1 MLPISQSVCQWQ
13 AFSTQHNVTFQLIGL
28 VLRLQRKLSVVNMAP
43 GSLISGAIFT
53 TLHLLFTLQRVPISQ
68 SVCQWQAFSTKHYVT
83 FQLIG
88 LILKLRCLVN
98 MVLAY
103 YSLLVCRLV
112 LFFVEIVVD
121 YQDLACQSQ
130 SQSLL
135 VLQLS
140 PLNRKTLGKEKI
152 RFRRGIKK
160 TFYDYLK
167 IIL

>member
-1 MLPISQSVCQWQ
+1 M
-13 AFSTQHNVTFQLIGL
+13 
-28 VLRLQRKLSVVNMAP
+28 
-43 GSLISGAIFT
+43 
-53 TLHLLFTLQRVPISQ
+53 VP
-68 SVCQWQAFSTKHYVT
+68 V
-83 FQLIG
+83 
-88 LILKLRCLVN
+88 
-98 MVLAY
+98 Y

-140 PLNRKTLGKEKI
+140 PLNRKTFGKEKI
-152 RFRRGIKK
+152 RSRGGIKK
-160 TFYDYLK
+160 AFYDYLK